1 MMLMIYLCS
10 INLIIFTLILMQFS
24 VLNIVII
31 LIVLHSILLIP
42 IMQVIYPYQNTEK
55 GDDGL

>member
-1 MMLMIYLCS
+1 MMMLMIYLCS

-24 VLNIVII
+24 VLNIIII

-42 IMQVIYPYQNTEK
+42 ILQVIHPCENKEK
-55 GDDGL
+55 GVD